1 MPTRYDGKHCRVVT
15 SIRDYRTGACLRGC
29 TGRIQSHTES
39 CGHTIL
45 LVAWDHGTAA
55 SYVFPE
61 DIVLLDEGPEATPRG
76 EP

>member
-1 MPTRYDGKHCRVVT
+1 MPTLYDGKHCRVVT
-15 SIRDYRTGACLRGC
+15 SIRDYRTGVCLRGC

-39 CGHTIL
+39 CGHTLL

-61 DIVLLDEGPEATPRG
+61 DILVLDEAPAATSG
-76 EP
+76 EEP